1 MEMSISLPACPGF
14 SQVSGSGTFFH
25 HLASPSMFVVR
36 LISLMPFFL
45 LYRLSKL
52 LYIVVYYLIGYRKEV
67 VCDNIRQAFPDKN
80 EQQVCLLAKAF
91 YRRFAD
97 FFLEVIKAN
106 DMRRED
112 FVQRCR
118 IVGGEQLR
126 QGNTG
131 PVIVL
136 CIHQGNWEWMLHG
149 VSLQLGI
156 AVDPVFKPLHHKG
169 WDGFMQ
175 EVRSRFNS
183 RPIPIR
189 RAGRDLLKRGKD
201 FRIFVMLADQKP
213 VDGESCHWVTYL
225 NREAPFY
232 VGAEKLAWLTQYPV
246 YFAQCR
252 RLCQGFYE
260 VEFKPLAALY
270 ERTRDDTHYPVIEAY
285 VKAAEEAIREQPET
299 FLWSHRRWKRRR
311 PSDVGPLL
319 AESSSL
325 EVE

>member
-1 MEMSISLPACPGF
+1 
-14 SQVSGSGTFFH
+14 
-25 HLASPSMFVVR
+25 
-36 LISLMPFFL
+36 
-45 LYRLSKL
+45 
-52 LYIVVYYLIGYRKEV
+52 
-67 VCDNIRQAFPDKN
+67 
-80 EQQVCLLAKAF
+80 
-91 YRRFAD
+91 
-97 FFLEVIKAN
+97 
-106 DMRRED
+106 MRREE

-183 RPIPIR
+183 RPIPIG

-213 VDGESCHWVTYL
+213 VEGESCHWVTYL
-225 NREAPFY
+225 NRDAPFY
-232 VGAEKLAWLTQYPV
+232 VGLK
-246 YFAQCR
+246 
-252 RLCQGFYE
+252 
-260 VEFKPLAALY
+260 
-270 ERTRDDTHYPVIEAY
+270 
-285 VKAAEEAIREQPET
+285 
-299 FLWSHRRWKRRR
+299 S
-311 PSDVGPLL
+311 
-319 AESSSL
+319 
-325 EVE
+325 